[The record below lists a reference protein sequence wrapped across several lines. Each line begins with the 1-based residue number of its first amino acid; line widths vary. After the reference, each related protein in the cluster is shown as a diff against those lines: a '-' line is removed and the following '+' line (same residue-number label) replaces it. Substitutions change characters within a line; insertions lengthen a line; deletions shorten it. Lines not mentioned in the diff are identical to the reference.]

1 MKKRYMILMLIAAF
15 MLAVPMLLL
24 ADADHKVITVDKAR
38 ELEDDVKVVL
48 EGLIIEGLGGEM
60 YLFRDGTGDIDLEID
75 KDAWKKREMD
85 PEQLVRVYGEIN
97 REDDSIEVE
106 VKKIKDAKVK
116 LDEDET
122 ID

>member
-1 MKKRYMILMLIAAF
+1 MILMLMAAF

-24 ADADHKVITVDKAR
+24 ADADRKVITVAEAR
-38 ELEDDVKVVL
+38 KLEDNVKVVL
-48 EGLIIEGLGGEM
+48 EGLIIKDLGGEM
-60 YLFRDGTGDIDLEID
+60 YRFKDSTGEIDLEID

-85 PEQLVRVYGEIN
+85 PDQLVRLYGEIN

-116 LDEDET
+116 LDKAEI

>member
-1 MKKRYMILMLIAAF
+1 MIPMLMAAF

-24 ADADHKVITVDKAR
+24 ADADHKLITVAEAR
-38 ELEDDVKVVL
+38 ELEDNVKVVL
-48 EGLIIEGLGGEM
+48 EGFIIEDKGDEM
-60 YLFRDGTGDIDLEID
+60 YLFKDGTGEIGLEID

-85 PEQLVRVYGEIN
+85 PEQLVRLYGEIN

-116 LDEDET
+116 LDET
-122 ID
+122 

>member
-1 MKKRYMILMLIAAF
+1 MILMLMAAF

-24 ADADHKVITVDKAR
+24 ADADHKLITVAEAK
-38 ELEDDVKVVL
+38 ELEDNVKVVL
-48 EGLIIEGLGGEM
+48 EGLIIEDLGGET
-60 YLFRDGTGDIDLEID
+60 YRFKDGTGEIDLEID

-85 PEQLVRVYGEIN
+85 SDQLVRVYGEIN

-116 LDEDET
+116 LDKAEIVD
-122 ID
+122 